1 MIIGGS
7 MATMKYDGIVFIG
20 HMGSGKTYTLGRVA
34 EQLNEKY
41 SISLNKCSIASGIKQ
56 IAINYF
62 GMKEK
67 DRRLLQQIGT
77 KMREIDENV
86 WIKALVLKIQNENL
100 IPFNENLIPFGVD
113 DVRFLNEIDRL
124 KENFS
129 LFVVKLQPNEDQRLE
144 VYQELYGRYPTEEE
158 LNDPTETEID
168 KLEYNY
174 LIRNTYDQR
183 DITSDIDAI
192 VEAVVNK
199 A

>member
-1 MIIGGS
+1 MIIGVN

-34 EQLNEKY
+34 EQLNDKY
-41 SISLNKCSIASGIKQ
+41 HIILNKCSIASGVKQ
-56 IAINYF
+56 IATNYF

-86 WIKALVLKIQNENL
+86 WIKALVFKIQ
-100 IPFNENLIPFGVD
+100 NENLIPFGVD

-124 KENFS
+124 KEKFS

-144 VYQELYGRYPTEEE
+144 VYKELYGRYPTEEE

>member
-1 MIIGGS
+1 MK
-7 MATMKYDGIVFIG
+7 ATLKYDGIVFIG

-34 EQLNEKY
+34 ELLKNKY
-41 SISLNKCSIASGIKQ
+41 DIDLNKCSVASGLKQ
-56 IAINYF
+56 IAVSYF

-100 IPFNENLIPFGVD
+100 IPFGVD
-113 DVRFLNEIDRL
+113 DVRFLNEIERL
-124 KENFS
+124 KEKFS
-129 LFVVKLQPNEDQRLE
+129 LFVVKLQPTEEQRLE
-144 VYQELYGRYPTEEE
+144 IYQQLYGRYPTEEE
-158 LNDPTETEID
+158 LNDSTEIEID

-174 LIRNTYDQR
+174 LLRNNYNQR
-183 DITSDIDAI
+183 YITPDIETI
-192 VEAVVNK
+192 VEAIVNK